1 MLRRLLP
8 NSCFSTR
15 NELLEDGCSHQRCPD
30 SNHRGYCCVRET
42 TLYRQNSFSIHQDTK
57 SVSLPTFRKPMHDV
71 EASLLQADLSKP
83 LSKIGRSTNHMLQVR
98 ERCLPSEP
106 KHQELR

>member
-1 MLRRLLP
+1 MSGIPHFTVKTPPVFTKIQNLSACLPLGNPVSIFTESIIYLRYLIIESMNNMLF
-8 NSCFSTR
+8 C
-15 NELLEDGCSHQRCPD
+15 
-30 SNHRGYCCVRET
+30 
-42 TLYRQNSFSIHQDTK
+42 I
-57 SVSLPTFRKPMHDV
+57 SVHDV